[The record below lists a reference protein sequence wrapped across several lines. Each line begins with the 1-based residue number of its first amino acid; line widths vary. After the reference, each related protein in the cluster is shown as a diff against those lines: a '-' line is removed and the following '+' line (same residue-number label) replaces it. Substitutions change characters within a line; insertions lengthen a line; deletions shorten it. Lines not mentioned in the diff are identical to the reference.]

1 MSCCIQSDLSI
12 KCDPNTWVESR
23 AGNKFVSIE
32 KNGLSHFWDS
42 PLRKFLHIEN
52 MDYIFQSPQG
62 GTVYTDN
69 PKLRGVLMLSPR
81 NIILVKRAHL
91 GFTSIVSHKI

>member
-1 MSCCIQSDLSI
+1 M
-12 KCDPNTWVESR
+12 
-23 AGNKFVSIE
+23 
-32 KNGLSHFWDS
+32 
-42 PLRKFLHIEN
+42 EN
-52 MDYIFQSPQG
+52 MDYMFLCPQG
-62 GTVYTDN
+62 DALYMDN

>member
-1 MSCCIQSDLSI
+1 MD
-12 KCDPNTWVESR
+12 DM
-23 AGNKFVSIE
+23 
-32 KNGLSHFWDS
+32 
-42 PLRKFLHIEN
+42 FLC
-52 MDYIFQSPQG
+52 PQG

-91 GFTSIVSHKI
+91 GLTSIVSHKI

>member
-1 MSCCIQSDLSI
+1 MADYCVPCCLCTPEGARDTVLGRLSI
-12 KCDPNTWVESR
+12 GTQGEVDIRETDGSKIDHMDS
-23 AGNKFVSIE
+23 
-32 KNGLSHFWDS
+32 LSHMVYM
-42 PLRKFLHIEN
+42 FLC
-52 MDYIFQSPQG
+52 PQG
-62 GTVYTDN
+62 DTVDTDN